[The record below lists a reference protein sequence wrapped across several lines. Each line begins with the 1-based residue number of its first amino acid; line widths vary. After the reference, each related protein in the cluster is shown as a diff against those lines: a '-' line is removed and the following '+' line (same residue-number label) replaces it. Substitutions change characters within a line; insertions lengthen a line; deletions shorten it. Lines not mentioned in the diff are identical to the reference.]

1 MQHLTL
7 QSSIKCI
14 MANYK
19 HLSEKERFLIYKYIQ
34 HNKSVTE
41 IAKLLDRN
49 KGTISR
55 EIAKNST
62 EILYLPDTANRIAKT
77 RRRHCHPKSRMSDE
91 SLRKYVL
98 LKLEKGWSPELIEGR
113 LRDKFGKTVINHET
127 IYKFIYD
134 SELGKQH
141 KLYEYLRNGKK
152 RRTKQ
157 KGRHTKKS
165 IIPNRIWIDERS
177 DEADNRSEFGHLET
191 DSVHYPNKS
200 AVNTTSDR
208 MSRFVIFTKLTGR
221 DALSTSIALIT
232 RLHGLPIK
240 SITTDNGVENSKHE
254 FVTKILHVPFYF
266 CHPYHSW
273 EKGSVEQING
283 LLRRY
288 LPRKTNLN
296 NVSQQD
302 LDDIAWEL
310 NNRPRKC
317 LGYKTPCEVLLEQGV
332 ALRN

>member
-1 MQHLTL
+1 
-7 QSSIKCI
+7 

-19 HLSEKERFLIYKYIQ
+19 HLSENERFLIYKYLKQ
-34 HNKSVTE
+34 NKTVTE
-41 IAKLLDRN
+41 IAKLLNRN

-62 EILYLPDTANRIAKT
+62 EVLYLPDTANRIAKT
-77 RRRHCHPKSRMSDE
+77 RRRHCHPKPRMSDE
-91 SLRKYVL
+91 HLRKYVL

-113 LRDKFGKTVINHET
+113 LRKKFGKTIINHET

-165 IIPNRIWIDERS
+165 LIPNRIWIDERCK
-177 DEADNRSEFGHLET
+177 EADNRSEFGHLET
-191 DSVHYPNKS
+191 DSVHYPNKD
-200 AVNTTSDR
+200 AVNTTADR
-208 MSRFVIFTKLTGR
+208 MSRFVFFTKLEGR

-232 RLHGLPIK
+232 RLHGLPVK
-240 SITTDNGVENSKHE
+240 SITTDNGVENCKHE
-254 FVTKILHVPFYF
+254 LVTKVLHVPFYF

-288 LPRKTNLN
+288 LPRKTNLK

-302 LDDIAWEL
+302 LDDIAYEL
-310 NNRPRKC
+310 NTRPRKC
-317 LGYKTPCEVLLEQGV
+317 LGYKTPYEVVLEQGV

>member
-1 MQHLTL
+1 
-7 QSSIKCI
+7 

-19 HLSEKERFLIYKYIQ
+19 HISEKERFLIYKYLQ
-34 HNKSVTE
+34 QKKKVTE
-41 IAKLLDRN
+41 IAKLLNRN

-62 EILYLPDTANRIAKT
+62 EVLYLPDTAGRIAKT
-77 RRRHCHPKSRMSDE
+77 RRRHCHPKPRMSDE
-91 SLRKYVL
+91 HLRKYVL

-113 LRDKFGKTVINHET
+113 LRKKFGKTIINHET
-127 IYKFIYD
+127 IYKFIYE

-157 KGRHTKKS
+157 KGRHPKKS
-165 IIPNRIWIDERS
+165 IIPNRVWIDERC
-177 DEADNRSEFGHLET
+177 DEANNRSEFGHLET
-191 DSVHYPNKS
+191 DSVHYPNKD
-200 AVNTTSDR
+200 AVNTVADR
-208 MSRFVIFTKLTGR
+208 MSRFVFFTKLEGR
-221 DALSTSIALIT
+221 DALSTSKALIEKL
-232 RLHGLPIK
+232 RNVPAK
-240 SITTDNGVENSKHE
+240 SITTDNGTENTKHE
-254 FVTKILHVPFYF
+254 LVTKKLGIPFYF

-288 LPRKTNLN
+288 LPRKTNLK
-296 NVSQQD
+296 NVTQQD
-302 LDDIAWEL
+302 LDDIAYEL
-310 NNRPRKC
+310 NTRPRKC
-317 LGYKTPCEVLLEQGV
+317 LGYSTPYEVLLEQGV

>member
-1 MQHLTL
+1 
-7 QSSIKCI
+7 

-19 HLSEKERFLIYKYIQ
+19 HLSEEERFLIYKYLKQ
-34 HNKSVTE
+34 DKTVTE
-41 IAKLLDRN
+41 IARILNRN

-62 EILYLPDTANRIAKT
+62 EVLYLPDTANRIAKT
-77 RRRHCHPKSRMSDE
+77 RRRHCHPKPRMSDE
-91 SLRKYVL
+91 HLRKYVL

-113 LRDKFGKTVINHET
+113 LRKKFGKTIINHET
-127 IYKFIYD
+127 IYKFIYE

-165 IIPNRIWIDERS
+165 LIPNRIWIDERC
-177 DEADNRSEFGHLET
+177 DEANNRTEFGHLET
-191 DSVHYPNKS
+191 DSVHYPNKD
-200 AVNTTSDR
+200 AVNTTADR
-208 MSRFVIFTKLTGR
+208 MSRFVFFTKLEGR
-221 DALSTSIALIT
+221 DALSTSKALIE
-232 RLHGLPIK
+232 RLHNVSIK
-240 SITTDNGVENSKHE
+240 SITTDNGTENTKHE
-254 FVTKILHVPFYF
+254 IVTKKLGVPFYF

-288 LPRKTNLN
+288 LPRKTNLK
-296 NVSQQD
+296 NVTQQD
-302 LDDIAWEL
+302 LDDIAHEL
-310 NNRPRKC
+310 NTRPRKC
-317 LGYKTPCEVLLEQGV
+317 LGYSTPCEVLLEQGV
-332 ALRN
+332 ALGN

>member
-1 MQHLTL
+1 
-7 QSSIKCI
+7 

-19 HLSEKERFLIYKYIQ
+19 HLSQEERFLIYKYLKQDKTI
-34 HNKSVTE
+34 TE
-41 IAKLLDRN
+41 IAKLLLRN

-62 EILYLPDTANRIAKT
+62 EVLYLPDTANRIAKT
-77 RRRHCHPKSRMSDE
+77 RRRHCHPKPRMSDE
-91 SLRKYVL
+91 HLKKYVL

-113 LRDKFGKTVINHET
+113 LRKKFGKTVINHET

-165 IIPNRIWIDERS
+165 LIPNRIWIDERC
-177 DEADNRSEFGHLET
+177 DEANERSEFGHLET

-200 AVNTTSDR
+200 AINTTADR
-208 MSRFVIFTKLTGR
+208 MSRFVFFTKLEGR
-221 DALSTSIALIT
+221 DALSTSKALIEKL
-232 RLHGLPIK
+232 RNVPVK
-240 SITTDNGVENSKHE
+240 SITTDNGVENTKHE
-254 FVTKILHVPFYF
+254 LVTKILKAPFYF

-283 LLRRY
+283 LLRMY
-288 LPRKTNLN
+288 LPRKTNLKN
-296 NVSQQD
+296 ITQQD
-302 LDDIAWEL
+302 LDDIAYEL
-310 NNRPRKC
+310 NTRPRKC
-317 LGYKTPCEVLLEQGV
+317 LGYKTPYEVLLEQGV

>member
-1 MQHLTL
+1 MKT
-7 QSSIKCI
+7 
-14 MANYK
+14 YK
-19 HLSEKERFLIYKYIQ
+19 HLSNNERFLIYKFIQ
-34 HNKSVTE
+34 EKETITN
-41 IAKLLDRN
+41 IAKHLNRD

-55 EIAKNST
+55 EISKNGTSA
-62 EILYLPDTANRIAKT
+62 IYLPDTAGIIAKE
-77 RRRHCHPKSRMSDE
+77 RRKLCHPKSKMSSE

-113 LRDKFGKTVINHET
+113 LRKRFNKTIINHET
-127 IYKFIYD
+127 IYKFIYE
-134 SELGKQH
+134 SELGQQH

-157 KGRHTKKS
+157 KGRRTKKS

-177 DEADNRSEFGHLET
+177 EEANNRTSFGHFET
-191 DSVHYPNKS
+191 DSVHYPDKY
-200 AVNTTSDR
+200 AVNTTTDR
-208 MSRFVIFTKLTGR
+208 MSRFVMFTKLKGR
-221 DALSTSIALIT
+221 DALSTSFALID
-232 RLHGLPIK
+232 RLKGLPVK

-254 FVTKILHVPFYF
+254 IVTEFLNVPFYF

-288 LPRKTNLN
+288 LPRKTDLKKI
-296 NVSQQD
+296 SQQD
-302 LDDIAWEL
+302 LDDIAFEL

-317 LGYKTPCEVLLEQGV
+317 LGYKTPYEVLLEQGV